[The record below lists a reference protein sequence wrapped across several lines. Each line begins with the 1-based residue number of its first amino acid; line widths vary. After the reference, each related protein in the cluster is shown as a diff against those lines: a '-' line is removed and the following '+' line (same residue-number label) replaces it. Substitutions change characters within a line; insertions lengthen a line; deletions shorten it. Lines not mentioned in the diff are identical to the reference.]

1 MGTSLVI
8 SIYIWRPVSSP
19 LPATHRHIARP
30 CSNTTDH
37 HRQYISHSLQKIL
50 FRQQQISAASG
61 TPQLEIEREGERER
75 DIYIERERE
84 RERDIYIER
93 EREREREEFR
103 EFLLHWAVIFI
114 F

>member
-75 DIYIERERE
+75 EIYIERERE
-84 RERDIYIER
+84 REKNSENFFSTGQLFSY
-93 EREREREEFR
+93 FSHN
-103 EFLLHWAVIFI
+103 LLI
-114 F
+114 